1 MIRVDLSYLGTFEE
15 KVGNRYLKS
24 IKASHETLESRSG
37 KGKDFLGWLD
47 LAASMKQQVSRIETV
62 ATQLKAKS
70 DVLLVIGIGG
80 SYLGAKAA
88 YEALSPH
95 FKQELDTEIIFAG
108 HHISGEY
115 MLDLKQYLSDKDFS
129 INVIS
134 KSGTTT
140 EPALAFRFFKTLLEE
155 RYAEKEAKSRIVAT
169 TDKAKG
175 ALRNLANQEG
185 YETFVIEDDV
195 GGRYSVLSP
204 VGLLPIAVSGIN
216 IGEMLD
222 GAIKARSLYDKRA
235 MSNPVYQ
242 YVAARNTLYDA
253 GKKLELF
260 VAYEPKLSFLAE
272 WWKQLFGESEGKENK
287 GIFPASAGFTTDLH
301 SLGQYI
307 QEGERQLFETVL
319 SIKTPKKDLSIPKT
333 DDDLDG
339 LNYLSD
345 MSVDEINKQAMQGT
359 LLAHMDGEAPSIL
372 IEVDEITPFT
382 FGMLVYFFELSC
394 ALSGYLLNVNPFNQ
408 PGVEAYKQNMFALLE
423 KPGFEAKTK
432 AIKARLN
439 NKKTR

>member
-1 MIRVDLSYLGTFEE
+1 MIRVDLSYLGKYKE
-15 KVGNRYLKS
+15 KVGNRYLKG
-24 IKASHETLESRSG
+24 IKTAHETLETKSG

-47 LAASMKQQVSRIETV
+47 LAQSMKQQVSRINAV
-62 ATQLKAKS
+62 ANTLKEKS
-70 DVLLVIGIGG
+70 QVLLVIGIGG

-95 FKQELDTEIIFAG
+95 FKSSLETEIIFAG
-108 HHISGEY
+108 HQISGEY
-115 MLDLKQYLSDKDFS
+115 MLDLKEYLKDKDFS

-140 EPALAFRFFKTLLEE
+140 EPALAFRFFKSLLEE
-155 RYAEKEAKSRIVAT
+155 RYGEASSKKRIVAT
-169 TDKAKG
+169 TDKSKG

-216 IGEMLD
+216 IDEMLD
-222 GAIKARSLYDKRA
+222 GAIKAQSLYSERSMD
-235 MSNPVYQ
+235 NPVYQ
-242 YVAARNTLYDA
+242 YVAARNLLYET
-253 GKKLELF
+253 GKNVELF
-260 VAYEPKLSFLAE
+260 VAYEPKLSYVAE

-287 GIFPASAGFTTDLH
+287 GIFPASASFTTDLH

-307 QEGERQLFETVL
+307 QEGERQLFETVV
-319 SIKTPKKDLSIPKT
+319 SIKKPKKDLHIPKT

-345 MSVDEINKQAMQGT
+345 MSVDQINKQAMQGT
-359 LLAHMDGEAPSIL
+359 LLAHMDGDAPSIL
-372 IEVDEITPFT
+372 IEVDEMSAFS
-382 FGMLVYFFELSC
+382 FGMLVYYFELSC
-394 ALSGYLLNVNPFNQ
+394 ALSGYLLDVNPFNQ
-408 PGVEAYKQNMFALLE
+408 PGVEAYKKNMFALLE
-423 KPGFEAKTK
+423 KPGFEAESK
-432 AIKARLN
+432 AIRERLS